1 MTSSERDASGS
12 EGIEVTDNAD
22 GRFYELRFDGQAAG
36 MLVYETAG
44 SRRVLTH
51 TTIREDYRG
60 RGWSK
65 LLIRRALDDL
75 AAKGAT
81 ISNYCEVV
89 DRFIE
94 ENPEYAKL
102 IDPSH
107 PGGRGH
113 HQSKQETRQS
123 R

>member
-1 MTSSERDASGS
+1 M
-12 EGIEVTDNAD
+12 
-22 GRFYELRFDGQAAG
+22 RFGGQAAG
-36 MLVYETAG
+36 PLVYETAG

-51 TTIREDYRG
+51 TTIRADYRG

-65 LLIRRALDDL
+65 LLIRHALDDL
-75 AAKGAT
+75 AANGAT

-94 ENPEYAKL
+94 ENPEYARL
-102 IDPSH
+102 INLSH

-113 HQSKQETRQS
+113 MEATMTSMDDHPDFDDSGASNPLGSQEG
-123 R
+123 

>member
-1 MTSSERDASGS
+1 MTHREAGPADNGH
-12 EGIEVTDNAD
+12 IEIADNPD
-22 GRFYELRFDGQAAG
+22 GRFYELRYGDQAAG

-51 TTIREDYRG
+51 TTIREEYRG

-65 LLIRRALDDL
+65 LLIRFALDDL

-81 ISNYCEVV
+81 ITNYCPVV

-94 ENPEYAKL
+94 ENPGYEQL
-102 IDPSH
+102 IDLDH
-107 PGGRGH
+107 PGNWARPGR
-113 HQSKQETRQS
+113 
-123 R
+123 